1 MDEFK
6 QILLDRLV
14 KAGAD
19 PSSLGGVLKAL
30 SKLVCSDPDIDPAA
44 ANERLHYLGWPEVE
58 VDYHTLQLALACL
71 ELEAGKRPSP
81 INGLDRRPQ
90 AIRLQDVEI
99 SPIALNDI

>member
-6 QILLDRLV
+6 QRLLDRLV

-19 PSSLGGVLKAL
+19 SSSLSGILKVL
-30 SKLVCSDPDIDPAA
+30 SKLLFSDPDIDPAA

-58 VDYHTLQLALACL
+58 VDYHILQLALACF
-71 ELEAGKRPSP
+71 EMEDGHRRSP
-81 INGLDRRPQ
+81 IDGQERRPQ

-99 SPIALNDI
+99 GPIALNDI